1 MFVEAMEDHQPTTGS
16 TPGRPTRPRG
26 RNNVRIRGGMAKFS
40 NDMDIRRRPAV
51 KVSQPAEL
59 GQPNS
64 MGPPDESPNP
74 SSSSRSLSLSA
85 PLHIGDAQLAFGQN
99 QTSDGS
105 KIGRTGQIQRDSA
118 ASAGIVI
125 FVLLGVCLCV
135 LSLYL
140 CFVRKRVAEREKSKD
155 NGRSDDQIRERSIA
169 VIVEETS
176 GDDEDGDDLSFND
189 LENASTSSAT
199 DSLDFSQS
207 FNDEND
213 LSTLD
218 EDEPS
223 IFVGANPAKLGTKH
237 SVLNVHRCAS
247 ATCICRKQGNNVF
260 FHGTKPKGAEPV
272 LSTDPREADAWFQVR
287 ARAHLYV
294 NQADPTKTLIALP
307 KNVNGLHL
315 DTSSIMSDE
324 SDHYNDEFTDE
335 GSTNMTAKEFLVKGP
350 NGTHGPASG
359 APRREG
365 NGAGFVT
372 EINASEDKESISD
385 YVLNREDEFTVETTS
400 DYVLNRPDDQMATR
414 MAINDKEAGKVS
426 NIMTCAAPLNND
438 DNESRLLAVMYGSG
452 EGIRGRDE
460 RSPTAGR
467 SVHGRRSSA
476 SGRSQALHMRADQH
490 MPAQYL
496 TEYED

>member
-1 MFVEAMEDHQPTTGS
+1 MEDHQPTS
-16 TPGRPTRPRG
+16 SIPDRPTRPHG
-26 RNNVRIRGGMAKFS
+26 RNNV
-40 NDMDIRRRPAV
+40 NNIRRRPAV
-51 KVSQPAEL
+51 KVSQAAEL
-59 GQPNS
+59 DQPNS
-64 MGPPDESPNP
+64 MGPPDSSPNP

-85 PLHIGDAQLAFGQN
+85 PVHIGDAQLAFGTQN
-99 QTSDGS
+99 QTRS

-125 FVLLGVCLCV
+125 FVLLGVCLSI
-135 LSLYL
+135 LSLYI
-140 CFVRKRVAEREKSKD
+140 CFVRKRLLEREKSKE

-169 VIVEETS
+169 VIVEETR
-176 GDDEDGDDLSFND
+176 GDDEGGDGLSFND

-199 DSLDFSQS
+199 NTRDFSQS
-207 FNDEND
+207 FNDDKD

-223 IFVGANPAKLGTKH
+223 FVGANPDKLGTKH

-247 ATCICRKQGNNVF
+247 ATCVCRKQGNNVYF
-260 FHGTKPKGAEPV
+260 RGTKPKGAGPV
-272 LSTDPREADAWFQVR
+272 LSTDPREADAWFRVR

-294 NQADPTKTLIALP
+294 NQADPARIALP
-307 KNVNGLHL
+307 KNANSPRL
-315 DTSSIMSDE
+315 DSSIMLDE
-324 SDHYNDEFTDE
+324 SDQYNDEFADE

-350 NGTHGPASG
+350 NGTHRLASG
-359 APRREG
+359 ALRREG
-365 NGAGFVT
+365 SGAVFVT
-372 EINASEDKESISD
+372 KINANEDKESVSD
-385 YVLNREDEFTVETTS
+385 YVLNREDDFTVETTS

-414 MAINDKEAGKVS
+414 MAINDKEAGEVS
-426 NIMTCAAPLNND
+426 KIMTCAAPLNND

-476 SGRSQALHMRADQH
+476 SGRSQALHMRVDQH
-490 MPAQYL
+490 IPAQYL
-496 TEYED
+496 AEHED

>member
-1 MFVEAMEDHQPTTGS
+1 MFVEAMEDHQPTRR
-16 TPGRPTRPRG
+16 PGRPTRPRG

-99 QTSDGS
+99 QTSEGS
-105 KIGRTGQIQRDSA
+105 KIGRTGQRQRDSA

-125 FVLLGVCLCV
+125 FVLLGLCLCI

-140 CFVRKRVAEREKSKD
+140 CFVRKRLSEREKSKE
-155 NGRSDDQIRERSIA
+155 NGGRPDDQLRERSIA
-169 VIVEETS
+169 VIVEKTS

-199 DSLDFSQS
+199 DSRDFSQS
-207 FNDEND
+207 FNDDND

-223 IFVGANPAKLGTKH
+223 IFVGANPDKLGTKH

-365 NGAGFVT
+365 SGAVFVA
-372 EINASEDKESISD
+372 EMNASEDKESVSD
-385 YVLNREDEFTVETTS
+385 YVLNREDDFTVETTS